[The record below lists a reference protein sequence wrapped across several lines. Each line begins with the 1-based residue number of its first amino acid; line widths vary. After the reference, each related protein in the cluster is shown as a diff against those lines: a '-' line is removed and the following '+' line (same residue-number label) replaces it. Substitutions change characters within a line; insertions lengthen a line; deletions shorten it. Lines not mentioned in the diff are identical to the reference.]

1 MSENHPDQKLLET
14 FHHFRTMLE
23 MAWVR
28 IDETSTLVNQTL
40 EKAAI
45 RTRTGA
51 TVVGVLRGGQ
61 MKSNPSADF
70 SFASDDLVAV
80 VGNGKEREL
89 FNELANG

>member
-1 MSENHPDQKLLET
+1 
-14 FHHFRTMLE
+14 MLE